1 MNDEL
6 IKNISLY
13 RTQLSA
19 LAETL
24 VAEFSSSLNSISLNT
39 DNSENDTYKVIKAY
53 YSVTYKFRVEVD
65 KAIKLLST
73 DYLEDDMYFTLLAK
87 NFYNILNE
95 KHSEFQQL
103 LKGHKDYAY
112 ISQII

>member
-6 IKNISLY
+6 IKTISLY
-13 RTQLSA
+13 RSQLNA

-24 VAEFSSSLNSISLNT
+24 VAEFTSSLNSIPFNT
-39 DNSENDTYKVIKAY
+39 DDSEIDTYKVVKAY
-53 YSVTYKFRVEVD
+53 HNITYKFRAEVD
-65 KAIKLLST
+65 KAIKKLSVG
-73 DYLEDDMYFTLLAK
+73 YVEDDMYFTLLAK

-95 KHSEFQQL
+95 RRSEFQQL